1 RRMWKTEPQQRL
13 SYTRLLKTAPSK
25 VQISQPEGG
34 IMALSPAQHQ
44 AKLALKA
51 KRRKHRLRE
60 KAQGRRLTRSIQRS
74 SLRLQTDVRR
84 SALDDRPQ
92 SLEGHLS

>member
-1 RRMWKTEPQQRL
+1 MWKTEHQSAL
-13 SYTRLLKTAPSK
+13 SHTRPLKTASSR
-25 VQISQPEGG
+25 VQVSQPEGG

-51 KRRKHRLRE
+51 KRRKHRIRE
-60 KAQGRRLTRSIQRS
+60 KAHGRRVTRSIQRS